1 MFEFIF
7 YLVVLLYDYLYIARL
22 GEHSNR
28 KLNFLWISKIIF
40 KKQKSGNPVDCHW
53 RIVGVLFE
61 IISFYHPLSVILV
74 LLLLVT
80 NI

>member
-1 MFEFIF
+1 MFQLIF

-22 GEHSNR
+22 DEHSNR

-40 KKQKSGNPVDCHW
+40 MKQKSSNPVDCHW
-53 RIVGVLFE
+53 RIFGVLFE
-61 IISFYHPLSVILV
+61 IISFYPPFSGILL